1 MQAFNITSD
10 KILKLIADCA
20 IAFAQGHQIALQSLS
35 FYQAEFEKFIVDN
48 AKVIQSIKAG
58 VLTTISDIGSF
69 SVETLTSL
77 KVVYMTEV
85 KKLVDL
91 AAAIPQNP
99 SLILHISTTING
111 VQTNIQT
118 TYDSAISSIDS
129 RLSTYLTMIQADP
142 ILYAAFV
149 NTQAYTKLV
158 GLKSLL
164 QIDLLVVWS
173 QVKVNLDALLLL
185 EQSIDPSNIQIIQAL
200 TTLAVDFTNVYSN
213 MQTRINAVIGAFSNI
228 DAFFAQVKSLVFNS
242 LKADTI
248 AVI

>member
-1 MQAFNITSD
+1 
-10 KILKLIADCA
+10 
-20 IAFAQGHQIALQSLS
+20 
-35 FYQAEFEKFIVDN
+35 
-48 AKVIQSIKAG
+48 
-58 VLTTISDIGSF
+58 
-69 SVETLTSL
+69 
-77 KVVYMTEV
+77 
-85 KKLVDL
+85 
-91 AAAIPQNP
+91 
-99 SLILHISTTING
+99 
-111 VQTNIQT
+111 
-118 TYDSAISSIDS
+118 
-129 RLSTYLTMIQADP
+129 MIQADP

-149 NTQAYTKLV
+149 NTQAYAKLV

-173 QVKVNLDALLLL
+173 QVKVNSDALLLL
-185 EQSIDPSNIQIIQAL
+185 EQSIDPSNIQIIQTL

>member
-69 SVETLTSL
+69 SVQKLTDL

-99 SLILHISTTING
+99 SLILQISTTING

-149 NTQAYTKLV
+149 NTQAYAKLV

-173 QVKVNLDALLLL
+173 QVKVNSDALLLL
-185 EQSIDPSNIQIIQAL
+185 EQSIDPSNIQIIQTL